1 MITILRA
8 QDFSMIFPGNRMTEL
23 VSIVIVDHNGG
34 KMLRDCLFSVLDTC
48 SGKSFE
54 VIVVDNGSNNELYE
68 TAYRL
73 LKDNPSIRWIRTGS
87 NLFLGAAKNIG
98 ARAAMGKYIVFLDND
113 TITTPDW
120 LEETINCLKKDCSA
134 GAVQSLLL
142 TPKKEIQ
149 HCGGVIN
156 SLGSGF
162 SVHTLGRSVS
172 TSSPMQVFFAAGAG
186 TAIRRNLLSQIGF
199 FDAHLTFSD
208 DIELSWRLNLSGRKV
223 YLCPKSVVI
232 HRGGITTASSRRLIL
247 YRQRCYSYELLH
259 NSVKNNSAR
268 LVAQNVPKIFWL
280 LTLMTLQRVRQGTP
294 KNALA
299 VISGMLR
306 FFRNFPEIW
315 KERIF
320 VQKLLRRVSDKDIQ
334 KQMLTFN
341 WTDVWRVTI
350 SWLTGKEPHR
360 Y

>member
-1 MITILRA
+1 
-8 QDFSMIFPGNRMTEL
+8 MTEL
-23 VSIVIVDHNGG
+23 VSVVIVDHNGG
-34 KMLRDCLFSVLDTC
+34 KMLADCLSSVLGTC
-48 SGKSFE
+48 LGKSFE
-54 VIVVDNGSNNELYE
+54 IIVVDNGSNNELYE
-68 TAYRL
+68 TSYCPF
-73 LKDNPSIRWIRTGS
+73 KNNPSIRWIRTGS

-113 TITTPDW
+113 TIATPDW
-120 LEETINCLKKDCSA
+120 LEEAISCLKKDCSS

-162 SVHTLGRSVS
+162 SVHTLGRRFSG
-172 TSSPMQVFFAAGAG
+172 SSPMQVFFAAGAG
-186 TAIRRNLLSQIGF
+186 TAIRRDLLRQIGF
-199 FDAHLTFSD
+199 FDVHLTFSD
-208 DIELSWRLNLSGRKV
+208 DIELSWRLNLSGRRV

-232 HRGGITTASSRRLIL
+232 HRGGITTASSRRLQL

-259 NSVKNNSAR
+259 NSVKNNSSR
-268 LVAQNVPKIFWL
+268 FSAQNVPKILWL
-280 LTLMTLQRVRQGTP
+280 LTLMTLQRVKQGTP

-299 VISGMLR
+299 VISGTLR
-306 FFRNFPEIW
+306 FLRNFPEIW

-320 VQKLLRRVSDKDIQ
+320 VQKVLRRVSDKEIQ
-334 KQMLTFN
+334 KQMLIFN
-341 WTDVWRVTI
+341 WTEMWRLTV
-350 SWLTGKEPHR
+350 SWLTGKKPPR